1 MNALNLAQKAY
12 ATTEAPIRTPRS
24 TEYEAFARITHRLN
38 AAASKG
44 RQGFTQLAEAVH
56 ANRQLWTMLATDVA
70 DAGNGLPQE
79 LRARIFYLAEFTN
92 HHSHQI
98 LNGQAG
104 PDPLIEINTAI
115 MRGLRNRAV
124 AS

>member
-12 ATTEAPIRTPRS
+12 ATAETPIRTPRS
-24 TEYEAFARITHRLN
+24 IEYEAFARITHRLN
-38 AAASKG
+38 AAAGKG
-44 RQGFTQLAEAVH
+44 RQAFAQLAEAIH

-70 DAGNGLPQE
+70 DTGNGLPQD

-92 HHSHQI
+92 HHSH
-98 LNGQAG
+98 LVLSGEAD
-104 PDPLIEINTAI
+104 PAPLIEINTAI